1 MSPLQEAHREERRW
15 PGVFLEVK
23 SEHSHPSLLLT
34 FNLWQKSRKQGAGK
48 AKWPPWGTP
57 AGMRRPCPASSVPSV
72 TGELRVPSKVW
83 ASRDSLPS
91 QVAAAAGLEADHDV
105 RDLQVL
111 LLLQVGQRGGLE
123 EDLALADVVQVA
135 AELQSFDLEDES
147 WLLTMGP
154 PWSPGARPRQGRG
167 LERGLALMIRGQ
179 PPPGAGRVGV
189 GGRQEGAGGGQQGAG
204 KESDLQRNAETQ
216 P

>member
-1 MSPLQEAHREERRW
+1 M
-15 PGVFLEVK
+15 
-23 SEHSHPSLLLT
+23 
-34 FNLWQKSRKQGAGK
+34 
-48 AKWPPWGTP
+48 
-57 AGMRRPCPASSVPSV
+57 
-72 TGELRVPSKVW
+72 W

-179 PPPGAGRVGV
+179 PPPGAGRMGLRGRRRGQVGV
-189 GGRQEGAGGGQQGAG
+189 SRGQVTGKSRTEIQNLGPVGTLPAGVCAHVHFLQGW
-204 KESDLQRNAETQ
+204 Q
-216 P
+216 

>member
-1 MSPLQEAHREERRW
+1 M
-15 PGVFLEVK
+15 
-23 SEHSHPSLLLT
+23 
-34 FNLWQKSRKQGAGK
+34 
-48 AKWPPWGTP
+48 
-57 AGMRRPCPASSVPSV
+57 PSV